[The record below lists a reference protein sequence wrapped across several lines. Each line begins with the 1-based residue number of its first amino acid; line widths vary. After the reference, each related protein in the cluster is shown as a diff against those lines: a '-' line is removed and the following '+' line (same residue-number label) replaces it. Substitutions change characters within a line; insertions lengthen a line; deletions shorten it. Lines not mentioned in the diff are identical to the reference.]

1 MYMCNENDRNSAKI
15 LIDLGVLEI
24 DESFIVYMQQ
34 LQRTLFLDIW
44 RVISSHTVHKAR
56 RVYIVTLLKPA
67 IVICL
72 NVESCFY
79 LEDNSLCVRG

>member
-1 MYMCNENDRNSAKI
+1 MKTTDNSAKI

-44 RVISSHTVHKAR
+44 RVISSHTVHNGR
-56 RVYIVTLLKPA
+56 GVYIVTLLKPA
-67 IVICL
+67 IVIYL

-79 LEDNSLCVRG
+79 LEDNSLFVRG